1 MLQKTPESIKE
12 ITGLKPGNSTVG
24 LNSAK
29 VKGLGKI
36 QEKLKTVI
44 NKFKIGYP

>member
-1 MLQKTPESIKE
+1 MLQKTPEGMKKIS
-12 ITGLKPGNSTVG
+12 GVKPGNFIEG
-24 LNSAK
+24 IDSAK
-29 VKGLGKI
+29 VKGLGRI